1 MKRSF
6 FRTGWRRRRRYG
18 AFGLASSRRWS
29 VAWREQP
36 DWCGCISWERME
48 MHDGHRDYENM
59 LERFDA
65 MNMYLR
71 TIAKGVL
78 SRYIRLE
85 AGKTCLHL

>member
-1 MKRSF
+1 
-6 FRTGWRRRRRYG
+6 
-18 AFGLASSRRWS
+18 
-29 VAWREQP
+29 
-36 DWCGCISWERME
+36 